1 MLTKLIYW
9 LKSYVFLKSFH
20 CRDLRYIF
28 FNKICLFQTFS
39 WSFAFCDTISLGLLI
54 DLNVLKFRQLISF
67 SHYIIFLALY
77 SFHFLASRFV
87 DTYNFK
93 CLCYGTLSLYIKNVN
108 SYPVQNLI
116 SCISSFYNSTPFHF
130 TYFVSISWNFV
141 QFSWT

>member
-1 MLTKLIYW
+1 MLTKINQSAKMLCLFEIF
-9 LKSYVFLKSFH
+9 S

-39 WSFAFCDTISLGLLI
+39 WTFAFCDTISLGLLI
-54 DLNVLKFRQLISF
+54 DLNVLKFRQLISL

-141 QFSWT
+141 QFS